1 MKDGTMSKAI
11 MIQGTS
17 SSAGKSLT
25 VTGLCRIFR
34 QDGFTVAPFKSQNM
48 ALNSFITKD
57 GLEMGRAQVAQ
68 AEAAGTEPS
77 ALMNPL
83 LLKPT
88 GDACSQ
94 VILNGEVFGNIPAAE
109 YYRRKPEFV
118 AHIERA
124 YKTLSEKYDIVV
136 IEGAGSPAEINL
148 AENDIVNMGI
158 AKMTGAPVLLVG
170 DIDRGG
176 VFASLYGT
184 LALLP
189 PEDRAR
195 VRGCIINK
203 FRGDLGILR
212 PGLRQLENLTGV
224 PVLGVVPM
232 LKVYI
237 DDEDSLSDRIDP
249 GGFEKKLLDCAVVR
263 LPHMSNF
270 TDFSA
275 LDRHPAIGVRYVDH
289 ANRLGRPD
297 LCVLPGSKNTQADLL
312 WLRQSGFEALLKRL
326 SAEGMLLAGICGG
339 YQMLG
344 ESISDPYG
352 VEGGGEMR
360 GMELLPIRTVF
371 ERGKVR
377 ARVKGKVAPLK
388 GYFSFLSGCAF
399 EGYEIHMG
407 TSTMTGDAE
416 ALAEVTGLAGDT
428 LDGAA
433 AGRVL
438 GSYVHGIF
446 DSGELGDRLAW
457 KLLSER
463 GLSLADSTRL
473 DQTAYKERQY
483 NLLAEA
489 LREALDLRRIYEIMG
504 LK

>member
-1 MKDGTMSKAI
+1 MSKAI

-17 SSAGKSLT
+17 SSAGKSFT

-34 QDGFTVAPFKSQNM
+34 QDGYTVAPFKSQNM

-77 ALMNPL
+77 ALMNPI

-88 GDACSQ
+88 GDAHSQ
-94 VILNGEVFGNIPAAE
+94 VILNGEIFANIPASE
-109 YYRRKPEFV
+109 YYRRKPEFLP
-118 AHIERA
+118 HIRRA
-124 YKTLSEKYDIVV
+124 YDTLCGKYDLIV

-148 AENDIVNMGI
+148 ADNDIVNMGV
-158 AKMTGAPVLLVG
+158 ARMADAPVLLVG

-184 LALLP
+184 MALLP
-189 PEDRAR
+189 PEDKAR

-203 FRGDLGILR
+203 FRGDVDILK
-212 PGLRQLENLTGV
+212 PGLKQLEDLTGV
-224 PVLGVVPM
+224 PVIGVVPH

-237 DDEDSLSDRIDP
+237 DDEDSLSDHIGASD
-249 GGFEKKLLDCAVVR
+249 FDKKLLDCAVVR
-263 LPHMSNF
+263 LPRMSNF

-275 LDRHPAIGVRYVDH
+275 LDRHPAIGVRYVDSP
-289 ANRLGRPD
+289 NRLGRPD
-297 LCVLPGSKNTQADLL
+297 LCIIPGSKNTQGDLL
-312 WLRQSGFEALLKRL
+312 WLRQTGFEALLKHL
-326 SAEGMLLAGICGG
+326 VSTGMILAGICGG
-339 YQMLG
+339 FQMLG
-344 ESISDPYG
+344 LSISDPDG
-352 VEGGGEMR
+352 MEGGGEMR
-360 GMELLPIRTVF
+360 GMELLPVHTVF

-377 ARVKGKVAPLK
+377 ARVKGNIAPLD
-388 GYFSFLSGCAF
+388 GYFSFLSGCCF

-407 TSTMTGDAE
+407 ATRLSGE
-416 ALAEVTGLAGDT
+416 AEVLARVNGLTGET

-433 AGRVL
+433 AGRVF
-438 GSYVHGIF
+438 GSYVHGLF
-446 DSGELGDRLAW
+446 DSGEIGDRLAW

-463 GLSLADSTRL
+463 GISLSDHNRL

-483 NLLAEA
+483 NLLAES
-489 LREALDLRRIYEIMG
+489 LREALDMKRIYEIMG

>member
-1 MKDGTMSKAI
+1 MSKAI

-17 SSAGKSLT
+17 SSAGKSFI

-68 AEAAGTEPS
+68 AEAAGAEPS
-77 ALMNPL
+77 VLMNPL

-109 YYRRKPEFV
+109 YYRRKPEFYP
-118 AHIERA
+118 HIERA
-124 YKTLSEKYDIVV
+124 FKTLSDNYDVVV

-148 AENDIVNMGI
+148 LENDIVNMGV

-189 PEDRAR
+189 PEDRDR
-195 VRGCIINK
+195 VRGCVINK
-203 FRGDLGILR
+203 FRGDVEILR
-212 PGLRQLENLTGV
+212 PGLKQLEDLAGV
-224 PVLGVVPM
+224 PILGVVPH

-237 DDEDSLSDRIDP
+237 DDEDSLSDRIGP
-249 GGFEKKLLDCAVVR
+249 GGIEKKLLDCAVVR
-263 LPHMSNF
+263 LPRMSNF

-275 LDRHPAIGVRYVDH
+275 LDRHPAIGVRYVDN

-297 LCVLPGSKNTQADLL
+297 FTIIPGSKNTQADLL
-312 WLRQSGFEALLKRL
+312 WLRQSGFEAQLKHL
-326 SAEGMLLAGICGG
+326 TAEGMPLVGICGG
-339 YQMLG
+339 FQMLG
-344 ESISDPYG
+344 ESISDPFE
-352 VEGGGEMR
+352 VEGGGEVR

-371 ERGKVR
+371 EMGKVR
-377 ARVKGKVAPLK
+377 ARVKGRILPLK

-407 TSTMTGDAE
+407 TSQMTGAGE
-416 ALAEVTGLAGDT
+416 ALSEVTGLAGDT
-428 LDGAA
+428 PDGVA
-433 AGRVL
+433 AGRVF

-446 DSGELGDRLAW
+446 DSGELGERLAW

-463 GLSLADSTRL
+463 GLSLADATPL
-473 DQTAYKERQY
+473 DQTTYKERQY
-483 NLLAEA
+483 NLLAES
-489 LREALDLRRIYEIMG
+489 LREALDMKRIYGIMG
-504 LK
+504 LQ